1 MPPVIGGVRRHR
13 ALALRIL
20 VSAALLGV
28 VLAYADVGDIADA
41 VRDGHWG
48 WFVAALA
55 VMAIAVLVGAVR
67 WWLLLE
73 GAGIH
78 VPARDA
84 VRPFAASLVLNNLL
98 PTAIAGDVVRTWV
111 IGKDRG
117 RLLGA
122 AAATLVDKVTALTCL
137 FVLGW
142 AAYALDP
149 SAVPDSLVVVFAW
162 VTAGLAAAFVV
173 AALAAAGVRPILHRL
188 PERFAVMAR
197 ESWRMLKLWAGSAKL
212 VASMVGLGIA
222 YQVLAVIALIL
233 VGKTLGIELGFA
245 LAAVCAA
252 IVVVATLIPIS
263 VGGLGIREGG
273 FVLLLGEAGIDA
285 ADATLISL
293 LSAAVVLF
301 AGAGVAGASYLYDFL
316 RAREKSASS
325 IPRRR
330 SA

>member
-1 MPPVIGGVRRHR
+1 MAV
-13 ALALRIL
+13 A
-20 VSAALLGV
+20 V
-28 VLAYADVGDIADA
+28 V
-41 VRDGHWG
+41 
-48 WFVAALA
+48 
-55 VMAIAVLVGAVR
+55 VGALR

-78 VPARDA
+78 VPARHA
-84 VRPFAASLVLNNLL
+84 VRPFAASLVLNLLL
-98 PTAIAGDVVRTWV
+98 PTAVAGDVVRTWV

-137 FVLGW
+137 FVVGW

-162 VTAGLAAAFVV
+162 VSAGLLAALVI

-197 ESWRMLKLWAGSAKL
+197 ESWRMLSSGQAPEARRLDSRP
-212 VASMVGLGIA
+212 GIA

-233 VGKTLGIELGFA
+233 VGKTLGLELAFA

-252 IVVVATLIPIS
+252 IVVVATLIPVS

-293 LSAAVVLF
+293 LGAAVVLI
-301 AGAGVAGASYLYDFL
+301 ASAASPAPRTSTMSYE
-316 RAREKSASS
+316 RPTEARGPA
-325 IPRRR
+325 PGRR